1 MLFTAISTTKPRKKD
16 KKLVTE
22 DFKDVLV
29 YLIMAQ
35 LIYIKKNH
43 NKYGE
48 LVICLDNSSKSYWRK
63 EVCSL
68 YKAQRAA
75 HREES
80 EVNFDEVFEVINDL
94 LINLRES
101 FPFKI
106 LDITKAEA
114 DDIIIVLSRTFASS
128 QNRVLIYSEDK
139 DFFQMLKYTGID
151 FYRPVAKKW
160 VTLEDKPMD
169 TWLLEHVCLGDEA
182 DNVFKVNDRI
192 YFSENFKLHLLN
204 FGITDKDDKM
214 QLDMYLLDKPT
225 ELEENI
231 YSTFTVY
238 KKNRKG
244 ENTPE
249 LDIFKDI
256 RFGAST
262 LQTAIKKA
270 GSLDNWLDSHPYIR
284 KNYDKNKILV
294 LEEYIP
300 KELEDAILDAFNT
313 PQKDY
318 SLLEIENFFAKYQLN
333 QLMKD
338 INLLIKDYSARV
350 PSTASDF
357 GWDF

>member
-1 MLFTAISTTKPRKKD
+1 
-16 KKLVTE
+16 
-22 DFKDVLV
+22 
-29 YLIMAQ
+29 
-35 LIYIKKNH
+35 
-43 NKYGE
+43 
-48 LVICLDNSSKSYWRK
+48 
-63 EVCSL
+63 
-68 YKAQRAA
+68 
-75 HREES
+75 
-80 EVNFDEVFEVINDL
+80 
-94 LINLRES
+94 
-101 FPFKI
+101 
-106 LDITKAEA
+106 
-114 DDIIIVLSRTFASS
+114 
-128 QNRVLIYSEDK
+128 
-139 DFFQMLKYTGID
+139 MLKYTGVD

-160 VTLEDKPMD
+160 VTIEDKPMD
-169 TWLLEHVCLGDEA
+169 TWLMEHVCLGDES

-192 YFSENFKLHLLN
+192 YFSDNFKLHLLN

-225 ELEENI
+225 GLEENI

-262 LQTAIKKA
+262 LQAAIKKA

-284 KNYDKNKILV
+284 KNYNKNKILV
-294 LEEYIP
+294 LEEHIP
-300 KELEDAILDAFNT
+300 KELEDEILDAFNT
-313 PQKDY
+313 PPKDY
-318 SLLEIENFFAKYQLN
+318 SLLEIEAFFTKYQLN

-350 PSTASDF
+350 PSSASDF

>member
-1 MLFTAISTTKPRKKD
+1 
-16 KKLVTE
+16 
-22 DFKDVLV
+22 
-29 YLIMAQ
+29 
-35 LIYIKKNH
+35 
-43 NKYGE
+43 
-48 LVICLDNSSKSYWRK
+48 
-63 EVCSL
+63 
-68 YKAQRAA
+68 
-75 HREES
+75 
-80 EVNFDEVFEVINDL
+80 
-94 LINLRES
+94 
-101 FPFKI
+101 
-106 LDITKAEA
+106 
-114 DDIIIVLSRTFASS
+114 
-128 QNRVLIYSEDK
+128 
-139 DFFQMLKYTGID
+139 
-151 FYRPVAKKW
+151 
-160 VTLEDKPMD
+160 
-169 TWLLEHVCLGDEA
+169 
-182 DNVFKVNDRI
+182 
-192 YFSENFKLHLLN
+192 
-204 FGITDKDDKM
+204 M